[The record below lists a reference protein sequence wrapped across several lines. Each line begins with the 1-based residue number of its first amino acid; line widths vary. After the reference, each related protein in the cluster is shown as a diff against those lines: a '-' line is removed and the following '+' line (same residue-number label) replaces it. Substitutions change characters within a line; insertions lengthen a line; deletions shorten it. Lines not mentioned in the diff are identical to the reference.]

1 MTSAALPVNP
11 FPGMNPYLESA
22 GLWPDAHTSIIIG
35 LRDFLAPRLQPDYG
49 VRVEQRVVVAQE
61 PYAGNGLAQVRVPD
75 AVVLTAAAGAG
86 SRRETIAAE
95 PQPGAAAVAVALPAA
110 ELFRQRYLRVLRA
123 DNMEVVAVI
132 EVLSPANKS
141 GADRRDYLGK
151 RAEVRASTA
160 HLVEIDLLRAGPP
173 MPVIGDA
180 PPGCYRIIVA
190 NGRLRPQADLYAFG
204 LREAIPEFV
213 LPLGKSDAGVDVNLN
228 AVLRHVYSHGSYN
241 MFIDYG
247 RDPEPPLSD
256 GDRAWVDGLLRERGL
271 RQ

>member
-1 MTSAALPVNP
+1 MPATDWRRFASR
-11 FPGMNPYLESA
+11 M
-22 GLWPDAHTSIIIG
+22 
-35 LRDFLAPRLQPDYG
+35 RLC
-49 VRVEQRVVVAQE
+49 
-61 PYAGNGLAQVRVPD
+61 
-75 AVVLTAAAGAG
+75 
-86 SRRETIAAE
+86 SRRRG
-95 PQPGAAAVAVALPAA
+95 QGRGARLPRRSRSRASAAVAVALPAA
-110 ELFRQRYLRVLRA
+110 ELARQRYLRVLRA

-160 HLVEIDLLRAGPP
+160 HLVEIDLLRAGAP
-173 MPVIGDA
+173 MPVVGDA

-213 LPLGKSDAGVDVNLN
+213 LPLGKGDAGVGVNLN
-228 AVLRHVYSHGSYN
+228 EVLRHVYSHGSYN

-256 GDRAWVDGLLRERGL
+256 GDRVPGWTGCCGSRDCVGKARGSI
-271 RQ
+271 

>member
-1 MTSAALPVNP
+1 MTSAALPANP

-22 GLWPDAHTSIIIG
+22 GFWPEVHNRIIVG
-35 LRDFLAPRLQPDYG
+35 LADTLAPRLQPDYG
-49 VRVEQRVVVAQE
+49 VRVEQRVVVARE

-75 AVVLTAAAGAG
+75 AVVFTAAAGAG
-86 SRRETIAAE
+86 SRRETTAAE
-95 PQPGAAAVAVALPAA
+95 PEPGAAAVAVALPAA
-110 ELFRQRYLRVLRA
+110 ELLRQRYLRVLRA

-141 GADRRDYLGK
+141 GADRRDCLGK

-160 HLVEIDLLRAGPP
+160 HLVEIDLLRAGAP

-213 LPLGKSDAGVDVNLN
+213 LPLGKGDAGVIVNLN
-228 AVLRHVYSHGSYN
+228 VVLRHVYSHGSYN